1 MEPPHNLTR
10 ETQSDAG
17 AVLFYRKEGGED
29 LLLHVGWDVPAIVLD
44 LNDGPT
50 PSVHVYSEFN
60 VGVLLIADGLEGIE
74 RQIDQDLLEK
84 IGVRKTTE
92 AGRGRS
98 FSTRGCFSLSL
109 ASASPW
115 LSLRGRTE
123 CLISRPSN
131 RRT

>member
-1 MEPPHNLTR
+1 MQPHDLTR
-10 ETQSDAG
+10 EAQSDAG
-17 AVLFYRKEGGED
+17 AVLFCRKAGDED
-29 LLLHVGWDVPAIVLD
+29 LFLHVGRDAPAIVLV

-84 IGVRKTTE
+84 IGVRNTTE

-98 FSTRGCFSLSL
+98 FSTRRCFSLSL
-109 ASASPW
+109 GSASPW
-115 LSLRGRTE
+115 LSSRGRTE